1 MNTRN
6 IKEVRKELGM
16 TQREF
21 GKWLGYSDC
30 EISRWETGNR
40 VVPESVFMLIEARF
54 AFLQITDLFNKTAEI
69 LLNWV

>member
-6 IKEVRKELGM
+6 IREVRTELGM

-30 EISRWETGNR
+30 EVSRWETGNR
-40 VVPESVFMLIEARF
+40 VVPESVFMLIEARL
-54 AFLQITDLFNKTAEI
+54 AFLQIAHLYVKTGEI